1 MIPYMQLN
9 EQDSE
14 KMSKCCMKQKV
25 SAINHHLDAKLRP
38 IECLSG
44 IVGNVGSG
52 RKRTVDGEMEEIRV
66 VQIEEIHRQI
76 RRQICRDVSPAARLM
91 VVIQAK
97 HDGESWKVKLQ
108 KNLKKEK

>member
-1 MIPYMQLN
+1 
-9 EQDSE
+9 
-14 KMSKCCMKQKV
+14 MKQKV

-108 KNLKKEK
+108 KNLKKEKGILIVTMITIIMIGNL

>member
-1 MIPYMQLN
+1 
-9 EQDSE
+9 
-14 KMSKCCMKQKV
+14 
-25 SAINHHLDAKLRP
+25 
-38 IECLSG
+38 
-44 IVGNVGSG
+44 
-52 RKRTVDGEMEEIRV
+52 MEEIRV

-108 KNLKKEK
+108 KNLKKENFDRHNDHNSIDGEPIARDAAQQREMVT